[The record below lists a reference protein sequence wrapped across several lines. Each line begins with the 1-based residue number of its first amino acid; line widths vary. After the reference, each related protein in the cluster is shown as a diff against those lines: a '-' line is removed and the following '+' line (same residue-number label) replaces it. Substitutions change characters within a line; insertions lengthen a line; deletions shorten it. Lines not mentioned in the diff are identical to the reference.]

1 MGSKISYAGVAG
13 AVAGVVALLGVYA
26 EWWESPDA
34 VFIGTADP
42 SGTLALCDGDR
53 HLRLR
58 SGLRPVS
65 YSMDLLCDGSADDP
79 VGGRPGDRVRLGA
92 HP

>member
-42 SGTLALCDGDR
+42 SGTLALAMAIATFAFGAAFVLFSD
-53 HLRLR
+53 
-58 SGLRPVS
+58 SVE
-65 YSMDLLCDGSADDP
+65 SA
-79 VGGRPGDRVRLGA
+79 VRRER
-92 HP
+92 